1 VDVDGLARHS
11 VEMEHRSLMA
21 TSLQRSST
29 TRPVQRRT
37 RSAAGRSVTVGL
49 IVLALLLSAI
59 GLRSYL
65 RSPTRGLP
73 YSDAFASGK
82 AEEWHS
88 YGGTWEVVKGAM
100 RNDSDERGA
109 KLMTGSTHWRNYS
122 IEADIMLIGDNGDAG
137 LMIRS
142 SKEEEGVDSYSGYYS
157 GLRKL
162 DDSLVLGRADHGW
175 METYRKINAKPVKVH
190 AFQWYHLKLL
200 AYECQIV
207 ASASSAADNTI
218 TTTSIT
224 DKDCVDSGRA
234 GFRSYSSG
242 GVWKNVSIR
251 EASYQDLAQMLQSTP
266 SHETSA
272 VQPAAA
278 DTFDNPGSSEAATT
292 SQQPRAND
300 LADTVPIAN
309 LRLYPFSNKETAT
322 VRGGVIL
329 TSPVLYVE
337 DSTGGV
343 SVPDAKAPPLK
354 VGDEVEVTG
363 EVHPG
368 DFSSSLSNAHVQ
380 VLWARAPRP
389 AISVTASQAATG
401 AFDANFIELEGTLR
415 EKTIGPDGMLVFDFD
430 AGPQSFR
437 ALLRRGRGDA
447 LFQSLKP
454 NSVIRLRGVCVVDP
468 AYTQNLTPFV
478 LLLRST
484 DDVKVLAG
492 PPWWSTGHLVAIV
505 IGLLA
510 LALIINLIYGR
521 AERWRLRA
529 VLDERE
535 RLAHEMHDTLAQS
548 FAGIGFQLE
557 AIRNGITGDVSTTHQ
572 QLDLATNLVRHSH
585 QEARRSIATLRP
597 DSLEAGDLLT
607 ALESAASRMV
617 EGGTVHVV
625 ATSEGDPRPIPL
637 RIKDTV
643 FRVGLEAIANS
654 VRHAH
659 PATISIAIAYK
670 KNAVQLV
677 VADDGIGFTQSSGVD
692 GFGLRGIRKRAASIS
707 ASLNILSATAQGT
720 HVEITAPL
728 PPRVTLF
735 SWPHWIWKYL
745 TEHRSHVSN
754 AH

>member
-1 VDVDGLARHS
+1 
-11 VEMEHRSLMA
+11 MP
-21 TSLQRSST
+21 TSLQRSYPASPAST
-29 TRPVQRRT
+29 RR
-37 RSAAGRSVTVGL
+37 RRAVVRYM
-49 IVLALLLSAI
+49 VLALTLLGLALFAV

-65 RSPTRGLP
+65 RNPTRGLP
-73 YSDAFASGK
+73 YADAFTSGK
-82 AEEWHS
+82 ADEWRA

-109 KLMTGSTHWRNYS
+109 KLLTGSSYWHNYS
-122 IEADIMLIGDNGDAG
+122 VEADIMLIGDSGDAG
-137 LMIRS
+137 LLIRS

-175 METYRKINAKPVKVH
+175 METSRKINANPVKVH

-207 ASASSAADNTI
+207 ASASSAAESTV
-218 TTTSIT
+218 TTTSIV

-234 GFRSYSSG
+234 GLRSYSSG

-251 EASYQDLAQMLQSTP
+251 EASHQDLAEMLQSTP
-266 SHETSA
+266 SHETSS
-272 VQPAAA
+272 VQPSPA
-278 DTFDNPGSSEAATT
+278 DTFDHLGSSESTT
-292 SQQPRAND
+292 ASKMPHADDPAN
-300 LADTVPIAN
+300 TVPIGN
-309 LRLYPFSNKETAT
+309 LRLYPFSNYSSAT
-322 VRGGVIL
+322 VRGVVIL
-329 TSPVLYVE
+329 TSPALYVE
-337 DSTGGV
+337 DSSGGV
-343 SVPDAKAPPLK
+343 SVPNPSAPPLK

-368 DFSSSLSNAHVQ
+368 DFSSSLNNASVQ

-415 EKTIGPDGMLVFDFD
+415 QKAIGPDGMLVFDFD

-437 ALLRRGRGDA
+437 TLLRRGRGDA

-454 NSVIRLRGVCVVDP
+454 NSLIRLRGICVVDP

-510 LALIINLIYGR
+510 LALVINLLYGR

-529 VLDERE
+529 VLEERE

-557 AIRNGITGDVSTTHQ
+557 AIRNGITGDASATHQ
-572 QLDLATNLVRHSH
+572 QLDLAANLVRHSH

-617 EGGTVHVV
+617 EGGNVHIA
-625 ATSEGDPRPIPL
+625 ATGKGDPRPIPL
-637 RIKDTV
+637 RIKDTL
-643 FRVGLEAIANS
+643 FRVGLEAIANA

-659 PATISIAIAYK
+659 PATISIAIEYR
-670 KNAVQLV
+670 KNAIQLA

-707 ASLNILSATAQGT
+707 AALKIFSVPAQGT
-720 HVEITAPL
+720 HLEITAPL
-728 PPRVTLF
+728 PPRITVF

-745 TEHRSHVSN
+745 MEHRSHVSN